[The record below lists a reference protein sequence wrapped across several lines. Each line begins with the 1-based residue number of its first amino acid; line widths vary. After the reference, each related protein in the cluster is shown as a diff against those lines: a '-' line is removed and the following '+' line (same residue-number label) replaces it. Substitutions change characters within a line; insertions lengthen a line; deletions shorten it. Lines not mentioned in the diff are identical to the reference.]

1 MSRRA
6 KFTIV
11 GALGSAVLV
20 GGVLAAVSHHAEAG
34 FRQAAGRPARANAV
48 SSVTST
54 ITINSQIG
62 MTFAPAP
69 PGAVPALTAEQA
81 WAQEAGVEGSS
92 GTTIPSNV
100 TVQLGLL
107 TLPAGPANSDTSGLV
122 TSNGTAYTALNELAY
137 GYSWHS
143 CPMSTLPNATLP
155 PNPCIEWE
163 FLDANTG
170 HLIDDTWQMG

>member
-6 KFTIV
+6 TFTIV
-11 GALGSAVLV
+11 GALGSAVLA
-20 GGVLAAVSHHAEAG
+20 GGLLVATFHHAEARS
-34 FRQAAGRPARANAV
+34 RQAAGRPARATPV
-48 SSVTST
+48 STVTST

-69 PGAVPALTAEQA
+69 AGAAPALTADQA
-81 WAQEAGVEGSS
+81 WAQEAAAEGSS
-92 GTTIPSNV
+92 GTTIPPGV

-107 TLPAGPANSDTSGLV
+107 TLPVGPANAESSGLV
-122 TSNGTAYTALNELAY
+122 TSNGTAYTALNQLAY